1 MGNKLVNVQVMKNAI
16 GHDLPVAVH
25 QAHFLCSKN
34 ANSRA
39 KMHEQDKRDYCAC
52 LVFTAYWKVSLLFNL
67 QKSCNT
73 KWWL

>member
-39 KMHEQDKRDYCAC
+39 KMHEQDKKWTC
-52 LVFTAYWKVSLLFNL
+52 LATSYTRRS
-67 QKSCNT
+67 
-73 KWWL
+73 